1 MTPCNGLA
9 FCPSGHSHF
18 RLQIPKLGAQQSY
31 ETIDP
36 NRLLFYYST
45 TTDFWS
51 DFWFRIMPS
60 MTVSSDA
67 SFIIVQ
73 SMLGVKGSCACKW
86 MPCWLCIHFE
96 LLSTCIRLPF
106 IYTLKDYA
114 TSSIHITKTVLT
126 SLRWMT
132 FWWLP
137 YRKRIWKKEQM
148 LVSLCYNLSNKAQ

>member
-9 FCPSGHSHF
+9 FCPWGHSHF

-31 ETIDP
+31 ETIGP

-96 LLSTCIRLPF
+96 LLSTCIRLPYLF
-106 IYTLKDYA
+106 TP
-114 TSSIHITKTVLT
+114 
-126 SLRWMT
+126 W
-132 FWWLP
+132 
-137 YRKRIWKKEQM
+137 RIM
-148 LVSLCYNLSNKAQ
+148 PHLVSTSQKLYLHLWDEWHSDGFHIVKESERKNKC